1 MKIKEITITAIFSA
15 VLCILSVIS
24 VPIGAIPVSLATFGV
39 MIIGSFLN
47 IKCAV
52 VSVLVYIMLGCV
64 GLPVF
69 SSFGSGLG
77 VILGANGGY
86 IMAYPLMSA
95 VIAAIAQK
103 NKKHRKSTLLFSYII
118 SLFICYLM
126 GSVWYCK
133 ITQISFENTV
143 LVTILPFIIPDFIK
157 LLFAFIAVSAAEKS
171 PFKRPYSAHQK
182 NSEVDK

>member
-15 VLCILSVIS
+15 VLCVLSVIS

-118 SLFICYLM
+118 SHLICYLF
-126 GSVWYCK
+126 GAAWYSIVAQVPFYTAVSVAA
-133 ITQISFENTV
+133 I
-143 LVTILPFIIPDFIK
+143 PFILADSVKIFT
-157 LLFAFIAVSAAEKS
+157 AFIITTAAKKGI
-171 PFKRPYSAHQK
+171 F
-182 NSEVDK
+182 N